1 MTTTTAAAAPTA
13 TPTKL
18 QKARAWLAAL
28 DWHVV
33 LMLGPRHKFTEAEWQ
48 LLGQRAS
55 SISPSMQAAA
65 IINAL
70 GISALLS
77 WMLEPELRA
86 AGFVVD
92 FVMTLALTRVG
103 FWVWR
108 RPTIRS
114 LYLGYLW
121 VIAICISCTFL
132 MGVYAGF
139 MHLDFEVGKTTV
151 AQMGGMLLLVGVL
164 GLWVLAMW
172 RNEFLADWLSDQRL
186 REQADEMAR
195 QLSSAQIQPHFLF
208 NSLASLQHWVASKDD
223 RAAPM
228 LNSLT
233 AYLRATL
240 PLFDRPLLS
249 VGEEGEAVQR
259 YLEVMQARL
268 GERLRFRVEIS
279 DAAAACQ
286 LPPGLLL
293 TLVENAVEHGVQPQ
307 LSGGEVLLR
316 AEVLAD
322 GSLQVDVVD
331 DGPGL
336 PQALEFNATTQAQV
350 TGAEAGHGL
359 RNSSLRLAQAFG
371 ARARLRLAPA
381 EPAGCMAQVLVRPE
395 AAAAPAA
402 AIH

>member
-1 MTTTTAAAAPTA
+1 MTTTTMSTTT
-13 TPTKL
+13 TPTSTRL
-18 QKARAWLAAL
+18 HRAKAWFAAL

-33 LMLGPRHKFTEAEWQ
+33 LMLGPRHKFSEAEWQ
-48 LLGQRAS
+48 LLAQRAS
-55 SISPSMQAAA
+55 GISPSVQAASIVSALSLA
-65 IINAL
+65 I
-70 GISALLS
+70 LLS
-77 WMLEPELRA
+77 WMLEPQLRL
-86 AGFVVD
+86 AGFMVD
-92 FVMTLALTRVG
+92 FVMALALMRVG
-103 FWVWR
+103 VWVWR
-108 RPTIRS
+108 RPTMRS

-121 VIAICISCTFL
+121 VIAICVCCTFL

-139 MHLDFEVGKTTV
+139 MGLEFSAGKTTV
-151 AQMGGMLLLVGVL
+151 AQMGVALLLIASF

-186 REQADEMAR
+186 RDQAAELAR

-228 LNSLT
+228 LASLT

-268 GERLRFRVEIS
+268 GDRLRFRVEIS

-307 LSGGEVLLR
+307 LSGGEVLLK

-322 GSLQVDVVD
+322 GSLQAEVID

-336 PQALEFNATTQAQV
+336 AQELEFSAATQAQP
-350 TGAEAGHGL
+350 TGAGAGHGL

-371 ARARLRLAPA
+371 TRARLRVAPA
-381 EPAGCMAQVLVRPE
+381 DPAGCLAQVLVRPE
-395 AAAAPAA
+395 GGADPAPR
-402 AIH
+402 

>member
-1 MTTTTAAAAPTA
+1 MTTTTTTTTA
-13 TPTKL
+13 TAASTTTL
-18 QKARAWLAAL
+18 QKAKAWFAAL

-33 LMLGPRHKFTEAEWQ
+33 LMLGPRHKFSEAEWQ
-48 LLGQRAS
+48 LLSQRAS
-55 SISPSMQAAA
+55 GISPSVQAAA
-65 IINAL
+65 IVSAL
-70 GISALLS
+70 ALATLLS
-77 WMLEPELRA
+77 WMLEPSLQV

-92 FVMTLALTRVG
+92 FVMALALMRVAA
-103 FWVWR
+103 WVWR
-108 RPTIRS
+108 RPTMRS

-121 VIAICISCTFL
+121 VIAICIFCTFL

-139 MHLDFEVGKTTV
+139 MHLDFSVGKTTV
-151 AQMGGMLLLVGVL
+151 AQMGLALLLL
-164 GLWVLAMW
+164 ASFGLWVLAMW

-186 REQADEMAR
+186 REQAAELAR

-228 LNSLT
+228 LASLT

-268 GERLRFRVEIS
+268 GDRLRFRVEIS
-279 DAAAACQ
+279 EAAAACQ

-307 LSGGEVLLR
+307 LSGGEVLLK
-316 AEVLAD
+316 ADVLAD
-322 GSLQVDVVD
+322 GSLQVEVID

-336 PQALEFNATTQAQV
+336 AQELEFSAATHALA

-371 ARARLRLAPA
+371 ARARLRVAPA
-381 EPAGCMAQVLVRPE
+381 EPAGCLAQVLVRPE
-395 AAAAPAA
+395 TSPEPAA
-402 AIH
+402 R

>member
-1 MTTTTAAAAPTA
+1 MTSMA
-13 TPTKL
+13 TPTTTL
-18 QKARAWLAAL
+18 QKAKAWFAAL

-33 LMLGPRHKFTEAEWQ
+33 LMLGPRHRFSEAQWQ

-55 SISPSMQAAA
+55 GISPSVQAAA
-65 IINAL
+65 VVSAL
-70 GISALLS
+70 ALAILLS
-77 WMLEPELRA
+77 WMLEPALQV

-92 FVMTLALTRVG
+92 FVMALALMRVAV
-103 FWVWR
+103 WVWR
-108 RPTIRS
+108 RPTMRS

-121 VIAICISCTFL
+121 VIAISIGSNFL
-132 MGVYAGF
+132 LGVYAGF
-139 MHLDFEVGKTTV
+139 MHLEDSAGQTTV
-151 AQMGGMLLLVGVL
+151 AQMGVALLLL
-164 GLWVLAMW
+164 ASFGLWVLAMW

-186 REQADEMAR
+186 REQAAELAR

-228 LNSLT
+228 LASLT

-279 DAAAACQ
+279 ATAAACQ

-316 AEVLAD
+316 ADVLAD
-322 GSLQVDVVD
+322 GSLQVEVLD

-336 PQALEFNATTQAQV
+336 AAELELSAHAQPS
-350 TGAEAGHGL
+350 TAAAGHGL
-359 RNSSLRLAQAFG
+359 RNSALRLAQAFG
-371 ARARLRLAPA
+371 TRARLRVAPA
-381 EPAGCMAQVLVRPE
+381 EPAGCLAQVLVQPE
-395 AAAAPAA
+395 ATPEVLR
-402 AIH
+402 